1 MSASISEQHK
11 ARYFTKILKSLHKTQ
26 DFKETLDIIELD
38 ILHFFSAERL
48 TIYQYD
54 TDSKALISRYT
65 SGAELKEIKLKL
77 GMTSIAGFV
86 GMTQKAILIED
97 VHNTSEL
104 TKINASL
111 NFDGSF
117 DQKSG
122 FYTRSMLVV
131 PIETGGTLL
140 GVLQL
145 INKRDGEFFTAG
157 ELEQAIEVAEFI
169 GHKFGNLQKVTYS
182 PFEYLV
188 DRKLLEASKLL
199 ELTKVSNSL
208 EELTSLIFKHTKLR
222 RLDVAESLEHY
233 FQVPY
238 LSYQPEKYWL
248 HPIIE
253 KLNIS
258 YFKKNRFIILTD
270 KQDNVAILID
280 DPKDVSRRRD
290 IQRLIGRKDCTIYVG
305 FNDDITQ
312 YLGYKAV
319 GMSNDGGDVSSLL
332 DELETDFDEN
342 EQEKQDEIEESD
354 STIVRLVN
362 RILIDAQRL
371 GASDIHVEPSKGKVP
386 MKVRMRVDGVCQE
399 VLDIPATY
407 AKAVVS
413 RIKIMA
419 KLDIAERRMP
429 QDGKF
434 AVRLQGKQQ
443 EVRIATIPVVH
454 GEGVVM
460 RLLAT
465 GEPLPFNKLNL
476 SAKNEESIQDIL
488 KHPHGI
494 FLVVGPTGSG
504 KTTTLHAIL
513 AELNTPE
520 KKIWTAED
528 PVEITQPGLQQ
539 VQMNPK
545 IGLTFET
552 ALRSFLRADPDII
565 LIGEMRDRE
574 TAHAGV
580 EASLTGHLVMSTL
593 HTNSAPETVTRLLD
607 LGIDPISFSDA
618 FLGVL
623 AQRLV
628 RTFCSDCKKPRSAE
642 QGEVEHLLKLYGEE
656 QASDLGD
663 PAKFQFFEPVG
674 CDACS
679 NSGYRGRT
687 SVHELLSTSE
697 ELVQLIYRQATAT
710 ELTEHAIGAGMRTL
724 MQDGIWKITK
734 GQFDLIQLRRVM
746 AA

>member
-1 MSASISEQHK
+1 MV
-11 ARYFTKILKSLHKTQ
+11 
-26 DFKETLDIIELD
+26 
-38 ILHFFSAERL
+38 
-48 TIYQYD
+48 
-54 TDSKALISRYT
+54 SRYQT
-65 SGAELKEIKLKL
+65 GNELKEIHLKL
-77 GMTSIAGFV
+77 GVSSIAGFV
-86 GMTQKAILIED
+86 GMTQQAVCVDNVYD
-97 VHNTSEL
+97 VL
-104 TKINASL
+104 ALARINSDL
-111 NFDGSF
+111 KFDVSF
-117 DQKSG
+117 DKKSG
-122 FYTRSMLVV
+122 FNTRSMIVV
-131 PIETGGTLL
+131 PIEQEGTLL
-140 GVLQL
+140 GVFQL
-145 INKRDGEFFTAG
+145 MNKLDNQVFSGDD
-157 ELEQAIEVAEFI
+157 LEQAVEIAEFI
-169 GHKFGNLQKVTYS
+169 GQKFGYIKKVTNS

-188 DRKLLEASKLL
+188 HQKLIEASKLE
-199 ELTKVSNSL
+199 ELNKQSQSL
-208 EELTSLIFKHTKLR
+208 EELTSLIFKNTKLR
-222 RLDVAESLEHY
+222 RQEVGESLEHF
-233 FQVPY
+233 FQVPFIG
-238 LSYQPEKYWL
+238 YQPEKYWL
-248 HPIIE
+248 HPIAE
-253 KLNIS
+253 KLNKS

-270 KQDNVAILID
+270 KQDNVVVMID
-280 DPKDVSRRRD
+280 DPKDVLRRRD
-290 IQRLIGRKDCTIYVG
+290 IQNLIGQKDCTIYVG
-305 FNDDITQ
+305 FIDEIIQ
-312 YLGYKAV
+312 YLGYTPA
-319 GMSNDGGDVSSLL
+319 SSSSEGDDISSLL
-332 DELETDFDEN
+332 DELETASDEN
-342 EQEKQDEIEESD
+342 EQDASDEIEESD

-371 GASDIHVEPSKGKVP
+371 DASDIHVEPSKGKVP
-386 MKVRMRVDGVCQE
+386 MQVRMRVDGVCQE
-399 VLDIPATY
+399 VLDIPAAY

-419 KLDIAERRMP
+419 RLDIAERRMP

-443 EVRIATIPVVH
+443 EVRVATIPVVH

-465 GEPLPFNKLNL
+465 GDPLPFNKLNL
-476 SAKNEESIQDIL
+476 STKNEDGIQEIL

-539 VQMNPK
+539 VQMNTK
-545 IGLTFET
+545 IGLNFAS

-565 LIGEMRDRE
+565 LIGEMRDKE

-593 HTNSAPETVTRLLD
+593 HTNSAPETITRLLD

-628 RTFCSDCKKPRSAE
+628 RTFCSDCKKPRRPE
-642 QGEVEHLLKLYGEE
+642 QGEIEHLLKLYGEE

-663 PAKFQFFEPVG
+663 PAKFQLFEPVG

-687 SVHELLSTSE
+687 SVHELLPTSD
-697 ELVQLIYRQATAT
+697 ELVQLIYNQATAT
-710 ELTEHAIGAGMRTL
+710 ELTKHAINGGMRTL

-734 GQFDLIQLRRVM
+734 GQFDLLQLRRVM